1 MMDYQDR
8 WVVVIGNGL
17 YIAGLGKTFEGYRET
32 VGTVITKRRE
42 CALEFT
48 SLRDAKGTADSIG
61 GRVFKV

>member
-1 MMDYQDR
+1 MTDYRDK
-8 WVVVIGNGL
+8 WVVVVGTEM
-17 YIAGLGKTFEGYRET
+17 YVAGLGKTFEGYGET